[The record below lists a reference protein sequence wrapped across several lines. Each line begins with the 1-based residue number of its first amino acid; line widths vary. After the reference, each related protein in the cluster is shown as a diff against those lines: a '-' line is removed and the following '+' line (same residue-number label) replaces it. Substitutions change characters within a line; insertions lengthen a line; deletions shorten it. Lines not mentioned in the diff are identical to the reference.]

1 MNSTSTNIHPS
12 VFSLLLEALGVPYTR
27 RYSERRFTTMP
38 FHTMFGLT
46 RLLDEYGIESQ
57 GIRLDDRSQVHSL
70 PVPFMAQMTDG
81 FTVVTS
87 LGSASVE
94 VAAEQGHSSMPLADF
109 MQPWSGVALLTAP
122 RRGASEPGYRL
133 HRITETGHKVMRWLM
148 ALSALF
154 LIVYAFVAN
163 GIYRIPAAYLIALF
177 DMAGL
182 YVSYLLIVKSL
193 RRESVAADRF
203 CGALQPHGCDHV
215 LRQSAARFYGLFG
228 WSEVGAAYFTVS
240 LVALLAFPSALPWL
254 ALFNLCCL
262 PFSFWS
268 VWYQH
273 YRAHAWCTLCLTVQ
287 ALLWLLAISY
297 LPLRWWMHLSLPLW
311 TPAALGAAYLFA
323 LLAYN
328 RVAELLAPDDDDD
341 DDDLVDNQ

>member
-109 MQPWSGVALLTAP
+109 MQHWSGVALLTAP

-193 RRESVAADRF
+193 RRESVVADRF
-203 CGALQPHGCDHV
+203 
-215 LRQSAARFYGLFG
+215 
-228 WSEVGAAYFTVS
+228 
-240 LVALLAFPSALPWL
+240 
-254 ALFNLCCL
+254 
-262 PFSFWS
+262 
-268 VWYQH
+268 
-273 YRAHAWCTLCLTVQ
+273 
-287 ALLWLLAISY
+287 
-297 LPLRWWMHLSLPLW
+297 
-311 TPAALGAAYLFA
+311 
-323 LLAYN
+323 
-328 RVAELLAPDDDDD
+328 
-341 DDDLVDNQ
+341 